1 MKKVY
6 GIVVYGTWL
15 GINLFFILLISF
27 YTSIPLHSQQM
38 PYYTQYK
45 PNNIMLNAGAVG
57 TKRLIDVRTNYR
69 AQWVGFDDAPV
80 TMGFSANS
88 RIVGGTMGIGT
99 SFFTDKT
106 GPTKRSD
113 FSLAY
118 SYHAKFDDVELS
130 IGAAGHMLSYV
141 VEGNRLHMHIP
152 MDNSIDLVSSQKKNI
167 YDASAGLLFYN
178 DRFHIGLSVLN
189 ILEPSINYYPDADT
203 VHKTKIQMVP
213 HAYGSVGYN
222 WSGQEDWIWENSL
235 QVVYAQA
242 NPMAIDYNL
251 RLHYKQKVFG
261 GISVRLRDA
270 IALHAGVTFTEEFHV
285 SYSYDVITSSL
296 RQFQSGSHEIMLVWS
311 SNLGM
316 GKKRKY
322 DISRFKKQKYGFMF

>member
-1 MKKVY
+1 MLVVLKSIFCLLVVICFLSF
-6 GIVVYGTWL
+6 GI
-15 GINLFFILLISF
+15 FPSAF
-27 YTSIPLHSQQM
+27 SQQM

-45 PNNIMLNAGAVG
+45 PNNIMLNPGVVG
-57 TKRLIDVRTNYR
+57 IKRLMDVRLNYR
-69 AQWVGFDDAPV
+69 AQWVGFEDAPK
-80 TMGFSANS
+80 TMGISANA
-88 RIVGGTMGIGT
+88 RIAAGTMGIGT
-99 SFFTDKT
+99 AFFTDET

-130 IGAAGHMLSYV
+130 IGASGHMLSYIV
-141 VEGNRLHMHIP
+141 DGARLHMHIP
-152 MDNSIDLVSSQKKNI
+152 MDNSIDLASSQKKNI

-189 ILEPSINYYPDADT
+189 ILEPTINYFPDADT
-203 VHKTKIQMVP
+203 AHKTKIQMVP

-235 QVVYAQA
+235 QVVYVQA
-242 NPMAIDYNL
+242 NPITIDYNL
-251 RLHYKQKVFG
+251 RLHYQQKVFG
-261 GISVRLRDA
+261 GISARLGDA
-270 IALHAGVTFTEEFHV
+270 IAFHAGVTFKDEYHI
-285 SYSYDVITSSL
+285 SYCYDVITSPL

-311 SNLGM
+311 SNLGLS
-316 GKKRKY
+316 KKKKY